1 LNRTLAKPTLLLL
14 LSLISLLIVALPSS
28 SKVHGLSSLPVVG
41 VFSSLY
47 QNNNITD
54 LGLQKG
60 QNFAVQVNVT
70 NAPSSYNGF
79 QFALYYDP
87 AYINVTSYELKP
99 PSTFTGLSP
108 YVFPNP
114 YLASSSYNGRGA
126 LRLSVVNVGGDVTTP
141 YGTLVNVTF
150 TIVKSGGVSPL
161 VLAASAGRVSPDA
174 GTPGGLCQLCPP
186 ATPSWTRL
194 VDSQY
199 NGYEVETSNG
209 YFKNVAGKPGPIASF
224 TISPSN
230 PTQGDSITFNATTSY
245 DPDAPMG
252 ALYNGIV
259 EYAWDFGDTSNT
271 GNVTSFSPITIHSFV
286 KQGSQ
291 FIGNFSVRLTV
302 IEQDFGFQGMSVQL
316 LTLNPSPKHCVVVDG
331 IITNAHDV
339 SPGANLNFSV
349 KVENAGTFR
358 ETYNITIAL
367 SPPNSTIAVI
377 PNQTID
383 VYQIVNFKESIPTSH
398 LLAGVYSVI
407 ATIQLSGH
415 QNCAS
420 NIVSTEFGIPP
431 NNSAAAL
438 LPLVGGVVAVAGILV
453 AVGIFRR
460 SRRVKDEAL

>member
-1 LNRTLAKPTLLLL
+1 LLL
-14 LSLISLLIVALPSS
+14 LSIVSLLFVIPLP
-28 SKVHGLSSLPVVG
+28 SKVHGQGLPVVG

-70 NAPSSYNGF
+70 NAPVSYSGF
-79 QFALYYDP
+79 QFVLYYDP
-87 AYINVTSYELKP
+87 TYINVTSYDLKP
-99 PSTFTGLSP
+99 PATFTGPSP

-126 LRLSVVNVGGDVTTP
+126 LRLSVVNVGSDVATP

-150 TIVKSGGVSPL
+150 TIVKSGGASPL
-161 VLAASAGRVSPDA
+161 ELAASAGRFSEGA
-174 GTPGGLCQLCPP
+174 GTPGGLCQLCP
-186 ATPSWTRL
+186 AGTPSWTRI
-194 VDSQY
+194 VDSQF
-199 NGYEVETSNG
+199 NGYQVETSNG
-209 YFKNVAGKPGPIASF
+209 YFKNVAGKPDPVASF
-224 TISPSN
+224 TISPTK
-230 PTQGDSITFNATTSY
+230 PTQGDAITFNATASY
-245 DPDAPMG
+245 DPDAPAG
-252 ALYNGIV
+252 ALNSGIV
-259 EYAWDFGDTSNT
+259 EYAWDFGDTSTT

-302 IEQDFGFQGMSVQL
+302 IEQDFGFLGMSAQL
-316 LTLNPSPKHCVVVDG
+316 LTLTPTPKHCVIVDG

-339 SPGANLNFSV
+339 APGANLNFSV
-349 KVENAGTFR
+349 KVRNAGTFQ
-358 ETYNITIAL
+358 ETYNLTIAL

-377 PNQTID
+377 PNQTIN
-383 VYQIVNFKESIPTSH
+383 VYQIVNFRESIPTSQ

-420 NIVSTEFGIPP
+420 SILSTEFGIPP
-431 NNSAAAL
+431 TNSAAAL

-453 AVGIFRR
+453 AVGVFRR
-460 SRRVKDEAL
+460 SRRTKDEPL